1 MLLGNAAEAR
11 LAVRRPVFF
20 FPHAASRECCPFFP
34 TLYFIIPRPTL
45 IFFFFITLMLLSV
58 KHSLSV
64 CSCTPT
70 IAFVIHS
77 YYYIT
82 RFRPTSTFFN
92 YSSVFSSPV
101 HCFILF
107 PFVWFHLYPKFF
119 FYVDHLV
126 AFLPKFELHIFF
138 SFFLFF
144 SQGSEKT
151 QSSRE
156 DKR

>member
-1 MLLGNAAEAR
+1 ML
-11 LAVRRPVFF
+11 PF
-20 FPHAASRECCPFFP
+20 FPHSLFYHTPANPNF
-34 TLYFIIPRPTL
+34 
-45 IFFFFITLMLLSV
+45 FFFFITLMLLSV

-77 YYYIT
+77 YYIT

-101 HCFILF
+101 HCFILL